1 MATGLPSKQFL
12 IRGGIATGIVVL
24 ILIAQTDWFANLL
37 TFKKRGPEVGGTALT
52 VGDVAFKDSN
62 GNEIPDWEEKLWG
75 LDPTELY
82 TNGVPNKTIITQK
95 KESLG
100 IANPPIEEGEN
111 ETDQLARQLFSIT
124 TALSQN
130 NEVDPS
136 AFGDIA
142 RDFGAQV
149 ETKTINNTY
158 NLDDIKTTPT
168 TDSSLVAYATALRG
182 AVEKYNT
189 GQADI
194 DIIISGLETEDFSRL
209 SELASIAASYRSL
222 AKELSLLRV
231 PVGVLQYHLD
241 IINAFAGIADSFL
254 YIAQLQNNGIEA
266 LSGIGAY
273 HTYNL
278 RGQEAFYNLHSY
290 LVRYGI
296 LE

>member
-1 MATGLPSKQFL
+1 MQHRPSKQFL
-12 IRGGIATGIVVL
+12 IRGGIASGIVALV
-24 ILIAQTDWFANLL
+24 LIAQTTWVRELF
-37 TFKKRGPEVGGTALT
+37 TFKKKFSVDTTTALT

-62 GNEIPDWEEKLWG
+62 GNGIADWEERLWG
-75 LDPTELY
+75 LDPAELY

-95 KESLG
+95 KEALG
-100 IANPPIEEGEN
+100 IALPATEEKEN

-130 NEVDPS
+130 EAVDDGV
-136 AFGDIA
+136 FGDIA
-142 RDFGAQV
+142 KDFGANI
-149 ETKTINNTY
+149 ETKTISNTY
-158 NLDDIKTTPT
+158 NLHDIKTVPT
-168 TDSSLVAYATALRG
+168 NYNSLVAYSAAFRTIFA
-182 AVEKYNT
+182 KYST
-189 GQADI
+189 GQEDVT
-194 DIIISGLETEDFSRL
+194 IIISSLETEDYSRL
-209 SELASIAASYRSL
+209 AELAPIAASYRSL

-241 IINAFAGIADSFL
+241 IINALAGIADSFS
-254 YIAQLQNNGIEA
+254 YITQLQNNGLEA

-278 RGQEAFYNLHSY
+278 RGQEALYNMHSY